1 MNFRRGWREDEP
13 EVNLIPMIDVLLVV
27 LIFLMIS
34 TQFRQ
39 EHGMELQL
47 PLGGGGSTS
56 ERAHEITLA
65 ANGRLQ
71 LDGKD
76 LGSDPG
82 ATVFAQSMRALR
94 SQGDA
99 TLVLA
104 ADARIPHGQVMA
116 VLEALR
122 SAGFHRLRVRT
133 RPAGP

>member
-39 EHGMELQL
+39 EHGLELQL
-47 PLGGGGSTS
+47 PLGGGSRTS
-56 ERAHEITLA
+56 DRVHEITLA
-65 ANGRLQ
+65 ADGHLR
-71 LDGKD
+71 LDGRD

-82 ATVFAQSMRALR
+82 ATTFAQPIRALR
-94 SQGDA
+94 SQSDA
-99 TLVLA
+99 SLVLA

>member
-39 EHGMELQL
+39 DHGVELQL
-47 PLGGGGSTS
+47 PLGGGPSTS

-65 ANGRLQ
+65 VDGHLQ
-71 LDGKD
+71 LDGRD
-76 LGSDPG
+76 LESDPG
-82 ATVFAQSMRALR
+82 ATVFAQPLCALR
-94 SQGDA
+94 LHGD
-99 TLVLA
+99 TPLVLA

-122 SAGFHRLRVRT
+122 SAGFHHLRVRT
-133 RPAGP
+133 HPAGP

>member
-47 PLGGGGSTS
+47 PLGGGASTS

-133 RPAGP
+133 RPTGP

>member
-47 PLGGGGSTS
+47 PLGGGASTS
-56 ERAHEITLA
+56 ERVHEITLA

-82 ATVFAQSMRALR
+82 ATVFAQSLRALR